1 MYSSIIS
8 EKKVDCRSAIHL
20 PVSGCAPSKS
30 ASLLIYLIAFIVLCI
45 PSNGF
50 SHPLG
55 NFSINRYSRL
65 EPGAGSLS
73 VYYVVDMAEIP
84 TLQEKKTI
92 DTDQD
97 GQISDKESLKYLAQM
112 AAGLPQGLRVIVNNK
127 PVRLNVRSKD
137 IFITS
142 KSLFLP
148 TLRIELALF
157 APLPVTSQSVPL
169 DITYEDNNYSQ
180 RLGWKEIIARAGP
193 SVEIRESSV
202 PETDVSN
209 ALRSY
214 PEEMLSKPP
223 DVRSA
228 RITVVAGTGP
238 AVLHDDRPTAAEV
251 SRGEDRFTRLVK
263 TKELTPRVY
272 LIALLISL
280 GLGAMHA
287 LSPGHGKSIVA
298 AYLVGTH
305 GTVKHAFFL
314 GFTVTLTHTIGVF
327 ALGFITLFAS
337 RYILPEKLY
346 PWLSLGSGVIV
357 VVIGAAMLVKRI
369 QGTRYQGPP
378 NRQQIHESL
387 HHDHGDHSHSNPGHS
402 HHDHDHGHTHLPTG
416 ADGEPVSWRN
426 LLALGITGGILPCP
440 SALVVLLAAISLQ
453 RIAFGMILIFA
464 FSIGLAAVLT
474 AIGLLFVKARQLL
487 DRVPTAGPVMKIL
500 PAASAFVIMIL
511 GTGITVSALAQMF

>member
-1 MYSSIIS
+1 M
-8 EKKVDCRSAIHL
+8 DCRSAMHL
-20 PVSGCAPSKS
+20 PAARCAPSES

-45 PSNGF
+45 PSNGL

-65 EPGAGSLS
+65 EPSAGSLN

-112 AAGLPQGLRVIVNNK
+112 AAELPRGLRVLVNNT

-157 APLPVTSQSVPL
+157 APLPVTSQAVPL

-251 SRGEDRFTRLVK
+251 SRGEDRFT
-263 TKELTPRVY
+263 
-272 LIALLISL
+272 
-280 GLGAMHA
+280 
-287 LSPGHGKSIVA
+287 
-298 AYLVGTH
+298 
-305 GTVKHAFFL
+305 
-314 GFTVTLTHTIGVF
+314 
-327 ALGFITLFAS
+327 LF
-337 RYILPEKLY
+337 
-346 PWLSLGSGVIV
+346 
-357 VVIGAAMLVKRI
+357 
-369 QGTRYQGPP
+369 
-378 NRQQIHESL
+378 
-387 HHDHGDHSHSNPGHS
+387 
-402 HHDHDHGHTHLPTG
+402 
-416 ADGEPVSWRN
+416 
-426 LLALGITGGILPCP
+426 
-440 SALVVLLAAISLQ
+440 
-453 RIAFGMILIFA
+453 
-464 FSIGLAAVLT
+464 
-474 AIGLLFVKARQLL
+474 
-487 DRVPTAGPVMKIL
+487 
-500 PAASAFVIMIL
+500 
-511 GTGITVSALAQMF
+511 